1 MIIIKLQINAI
12 LLVSL
17 LPSCRSSLGVK
28 YSLILKFQII
38 LLMFHIDVPFR
49 WLIIGQ
55 DGIG

>member
-12 LLVSL
+12 VLSPF
-17 LPSCRSSLGVK
+17 PSCRLSVGVK

-38 LLMFHIDVPFR
+38 LSMFHIDVPLR
-49 WLIIGQ
+49 WFIIGQ

>member
-1 MIIIKLQINAI
+1 MIIIKLQINAF
-12 LLVSL
+12 LLSL
-17 LPSCRSSLGVK
+17 FPSCRLSVGVK